1 MSYADWMRSVTT
13 MAVEMEVNAQLGEFT
28 VRKNRLKSLQRSVL
42 EMPDFNAALGATLA
56 AHAGDRHASSLV
68 ATGGRGRRH
77 VGAGRGSEL
86 DDTGGVDGGGADDE
100 SDASDDDEDDELVVH
115 CAEVRRTEHRL
126 WMRLVGLRHDVQLW
140 DRDLRAPSNPFNR
153 RYQPLFTNA
162 QIAAGLAGAAGAV
175 SSLRR
180 RRRRRRSL
188 RGRAVDR
195 RTTRSRRRG
204 ARRGIPRGRGAVP
217 PRGAGSRTHRA
228 PRRIRQ
234 TATRASAA
242 ASSADGAWGFEP
254 GKNASADGVGDKTG
268 ADPEKE
274 AKEAKKRDAAE
285 EEKVGALTEVVVL
298 RDPPLVQ
305 VYRVESYGRRWRR
318 ALVFASAAAWC
329 LADIDPD
336 GHPALEDPSERY
348 LLSAARLG
356 AAASSLVISR
366 HLTDTQGRQQFVPAR
381 HLRGLIPAAIL
392 RDYVFWQA
400 ADGDLY
406 GDAVPTATHPRTVI
420 HAKLVKGAGADS
432 GDALAGVGGGGEHAA
447 VIRRVPIPLGDARER
462 EPGSVGI
469 LPGEPVP
476 EGYVPGQLT
485 LVDLLYAPA
494 VLGAEAE
501 AEASGVGA
509 SSTSA
514 KSPERAAAEALRS
527 LARCLAAVEG
537 LAHCLAWTAAEVD
550 PVARARRRRR
560 HRRHG
565 RRRRRRREEPPPP

>member
-1 MSYADWMRSVTT
+1 M
-13 MAVEMEVNAQLGEFT
+13 
-28 VRKNRLKSLQRSVL
+28 
-42 EMPDFNAALGATLA
+42 
-56 AHAGDRHASSLV
+56 
-68 ATGGRGRRH
+68 
-77 VGAGRGSEL
+77 
-86 DDTGGVDGGGADDE
+86 
-100 SDASDDDEDDELVVH
+100 
-115 CAEVRRTEHRL
+115 
-126 WMRLVGLRHDVQLW
+126 QLW

-175 SSLRR
+175 SSLAA
-180 RRRRRRSL
+180 
-188 RGRAVDR
+188 AV
-195 RTTRSRRRG
+195 
-204 ARRGIPRGRGAVP
+204 GAVGLSEGERWIAERLDP
-217 PRGAGSRTHRA
+217 VVAGPAAGYLAGVELYLPVAQVRGPIAHLAGFA
-228 PRRIRQ
+228 KLPD
-234 TATRASAA
+234 ASVAAA
-242 ASSADGAWGFEP
+242 ASPPTGAWGFEP

-274 AKEAKKRDAAE
+274 AKEAKKRDAAA
-285 EEKVGALTEVVVL
+285 EKVGALTEVVVL

-406 GDAVPTATHPRTVI
+406 GDDAVPTATHPRTVI

-447 VIRRVPIPLGDARER
+447 VMRQRPHRRHRRARRTRTGIRRNPPGRARPR
-462 EPGSVGI
+462 GIRPGTAHPRRFAIRPRRVGRR
-469 LPGEPVP
+469 G
-476 EGYVPGQLT
+476 GG
-485 LVDLLYAPA
+485 
-494 VLGAEAE
+494 G
-501 AEASGVGA
+501 GVGSRGVFHA
-509 SSTSA
+509 RP
-514 KSPERAAAEALRS
+514 SPPRAAAEALRS

-550 PVARARRRRR
+550 PSSHARGGGGVIGAMVGAAAAVARTAAGRGGYPRGTLSEIVAVDRVELPRLGISFAAAREGARARRDLDPDPEVFVSSARNTPVCSSPRVVPAR
-560 HRRHG
+560 WTRFSPGCRT
-565 RRRRRRREEPPPP
+565 RSSWRDATAR